1 MLHAAH
7 RTWMGASQNHLSWI
21 STAGTLAHLGAKAA
35 QSLNKHR
42 GLSVDVRAP
51 HDARLL
57 EGLVLFRLVPE
68 RGGVHRVE
76 GACIPREMG
85 YGYKVWLV
93 TVLWCVRYPLRET
106 ATTWQIVFR

>member
-7 RTWMGASQNHLSWI
+7 RTWMGASQNHLSWT
-21 STAGTLAHLGAKAA
+21 STARTLAHLRAQAA

-68 RGGVHRVE
+68 RGGVLRVM
-76 GACIPREMG
+76 II
-85 YGYKVWLV
+85 
-93 TVLWCVRYPLRET
+93 
-106 ATTWQIVFR
+106 TTLLG

>member
-7 RTWMGASQNHLSWI
+7 RTWMGASQNHLRWT
-21 STAGTLAHLGAKAA
+21 STAGTLAHLGAQAA
-35 QSLNKHR
+35 QSLDKHR

-68 RGGVHRVE
+68 RGGVLRVMIITTLLPQSFS
-76 GACIPREMG
+76 GG
-85 YGYKVWLV
+85 GLYSKGHGLWL
-93 TVLWCVRYPLRET
+93 
-106 ATTWQIVFR
+106 